1 MTDQNEASSGAFLR
15 VRDSFCRQSFLSL
28 IGAELEDVR
37 PGRVTVSCRLRDD
50 LTQQQGL
57 LHGGVMATVAD
68 VTCGY
73 TALTVIQEGYE
84 VMSVEFKLN
93 LLRPVSG
100 SGIRAVGSLIRAGRT
115 LVVTEAE
122 VQDID
127 SGKLVAKMLATMIPA
142 PLQSPKTPPRSS
154 I

>member
-1 MTDQNEASSGAFLR
+1 MTDQNDAASRAFRR

-37 PGRVTVSCRLRDD
+37 PGRVTVSCRLRED

-57 LHGGVMATVAD
+57 LHGGVVATVAD

-73 TALTVIQEGYE
+73 TALTVIQEDYE

-100 SGIRAVGSLIRAGRT
+100 SGIRAVGSLVRAGRT

-142 PLQSPKTPPRSS
+142 PL
-154 I
+154 